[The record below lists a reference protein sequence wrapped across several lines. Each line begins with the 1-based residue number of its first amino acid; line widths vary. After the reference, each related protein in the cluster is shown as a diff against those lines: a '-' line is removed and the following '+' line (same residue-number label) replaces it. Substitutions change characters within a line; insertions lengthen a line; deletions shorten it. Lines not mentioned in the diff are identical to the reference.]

1 MTDDE
6 YKFLANFFKTRSGL
20 VLTPEKIYLIEN
32 RLLPIAKRRNLENLP
47 DFVHALK
54 CGTDKTLIDEV
65 TDAMTVN
72 ETFFFRDG
80 KPFELFKTK
89 VLPDLIKRRAIQKS
103 IKIWCAAAAL
113 GQEPYTIAMLL
124 QEAKA
129 HMPSWRQSLLATDIS
144 NSALAKA
151 RSGKYSEFEVQRG
164 LPPEYLDRYFAK
176 EGNGWEVKP
185 ILKDMIDFKNF
196 NLLNSPA
203 GTGPFDIVFC
213 RNVLI
218 YFDEQTKRQ
227 VLTRIRSVMTD
238 DGLLFMGGAE
248 TVVGLSDDFMPV
260 AGERGIYQI
269 K

>member
-6 YKFLANFFKTRSGL
+6 YQFLANFFKTRSGL

-47 DFVHALK
+47 DFVNALK
-54 CGTDKTLIDEV
+54 AGTDKALIDEV

-80 KPFELFKTK
+80 KPFELFKNK
-89 VLPDLIKRRAIQKS
+89 VLPDLIKRRAAQKS

-124 QEAKA
+124 LEAKA
-129 HMPSWRQSLLATDIS
+129 LMAGWRQSLLATDIS

-151 RSGKYSEFEVQRG
+151 TAGKYTEFEVQRG
-164 LPPEYLDRYFAK
+164 LPPEYLDRYFTK
-176 EGNGWEVKP
+176 NGVGWEVKQQV
-185 ILKDMIDFKNF
+185 KDLIKFQHF

-218 YFDEQTKRQ
+218 YFDEQTKRE
-227 VLTRIRSVMTD
+227 VLKRIRSVMTD

-248 TVVGLSDDFMPV
+248 TVVGLSDEFAPV
-260 AGERGIYQI
+260 TGERGIYEI